1 MLRFHAEAVAELIDP
16 TALARELAVEEVA
29 GIKLQTRLSG
39 EARQHP
45 PGGRLIHA
53 PHEAKLPH
61 RFVDYP
67 VVIVAAAELKLL
79 VVLADARAN
88 GRWRPEVK
96 GRAVHRLQLT
106 RRDQRAVHGREL
118 VRRDR
123 DLVIQDVAFAGQ
135 IEIGMLRRARRYRH
149 RSAPARLPAR

>member
-39 EARQHP
+39 EDLQHP

-67 VVIVAAAELKLL
+67 VVVVAAAELKLL
-79 VVLADARAN
+79 VVLADARTN
-88 GRWRPEVK
+88 GGGRAEVK
-96 GRAVHRLQLT
+96 RRALDRLQLT
-106 RRDQRAVHGREL
+106 RRD
-118 VRRDR
+118 
-123 DLVIQDVAFAGQ
+123 
-135 IEIGMLRRARRYRH
+135 
-149 RSAPARLPAR
+149 RSEKCRV